1 MNYPYQKV
9 FLQFLT
15 ENQGL
20 AKLTVKTYDI
30 TLTNFFNYLMAN
42 RPAFAHQPKL
52 ANLTEGDVRAYL
64 NMLQNEEGI
73 TLSTYNKILSQ
84 MNRYFRYLFTHQLI
98 TTYPTLTLH
107 GKAVAPNQQV
117 TTKWLYNL
125 PAILADEN
133 VHFYTRLTLLL
144 TKHGYTVN
152 EFLQP
157 GFYRIYR
164 QLPLANEAEQQ
175 FTQAFAGYHKPLQE
189 LQNSPDLF
197 LKQRYQP
204 DNPRLSNAAL
214 HKYLRQDEQY
224 LGIRLAPQYLHQSYI
239 LAQLREHR
247 DLGDAE
253 LANRLKL
260 DPASLLYYKRLLLNA
275 N

>member
-9 FLQFLT
+9 FLHFLT
-15 ENQGL
+15 EQQGL

-42 RPAFAHQPKL
+42 RPDFAHQPEL

-64 NMLQNEEGI
+64 NMLQNEEKI

-107 GKAVAPNQQV
+107 GKAVAPNQRV

-125 PAILADEN
+125 PTILADQN

-157 GFYRIYR
+157 GFYRIYQ

-175 FTQAFAGYHKPLQE
+175 FVQAFAGYHKPLQE

-224 LGIRLAPQYLHQSYI
+224 LGMRLAPKYLHQSYI
-239 LAQLREHR
+239 LAQLQKHR

-253 LANRLKL
+253 LADRLKL